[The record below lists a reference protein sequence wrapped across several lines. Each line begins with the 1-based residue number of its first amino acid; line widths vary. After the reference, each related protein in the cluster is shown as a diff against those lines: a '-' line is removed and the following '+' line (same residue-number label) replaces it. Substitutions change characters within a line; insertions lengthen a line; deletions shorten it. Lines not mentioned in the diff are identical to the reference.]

1 MGKIFEILF
10 TTAEKQNQK
19 PLYIVMRPHDNV
31 SMTDHIYDGET
42 VKL

>member
-19 PLYIVMRPHDNV
+19 PLYDNV